1 MKFSILLFCSN
12 IFSILANPTFSP
24 SISPTAK
31 TTFRPS
37 INPSLNPT
45 LNPSL
50 NPSLRPTLLPT
61 NTNPILSLTP
71 FTSYSTSLP
80 TSNKVSKHNNN
91 ILYYTIIP
99 CVIGSLILALIAFMA
114 NKFKCLEFIT
124 DKFRAYRSPV
134 VSPETDIVVG

>member
-31 TTFRPS
+31 TTSRPG
-37 INPSLNPT
+37 
-45 LNPSL
+45 L
-50 NPSLRPTLLPT
+50 NPSLRPTLIPSIT
-61 NTNPILSLTP
+61 SPILSLTP
-71 FTSYSTSLP
+71 FTPYTTSLP
-80 TSNKVSKHNNN
+80 TSSNKVSKHNNN

-114 NKFKCLEFIT
+114 KKLKCLEFIT
-124 DKFRAYRSPV
+124 DKFNKTFKSQV
-134 VSPETDIVVG
+134 VSHETDIVVG

>member
-37 INPSLNPT
+37 

-50 NPSLRPTLLPT
+50 NPSLRPSLLPT
-61 NTNPILSLTP
+61 ISNPILSVTP
-71 FTSYSTSLP
+71 FTAYSTSLP

-114 NKFKCLEFIT
+114 KKFKCLEFIT
-124 DKFRAYRSPV
+124 DKFRAYKSPV
-134 VSPETDIVVG
+134 VSRETDIVVG